1 MCTASAECKKQATL
15 RLLLPGTKRKA
26 KETFSASAKR
36 SKTGFAELRYE
47 MYKNCLQ
54 AYDITE
60 NSRASCVVHPGAD
73 WAVEVDSDFFA
84 DGNDMTYGESTNENT
99 GWTQDWRFKEFPEGF
114 TWTCC
119 NGKGDKPPC
128 IVAKHIASESAGDVV
143 KMSSAGDE
151 D

>member
-1 MCTASAECKKQATL
+1 MWSTLARIVRTPWRVTRSAD
-15 RLLLPGTKRKA
+15 GTV
-26 KETFSASAKR
+26 
-36 SKTGFAELRYE
+36 TG
-47 MYKNCLQ
+47 
-54 AYDITE
+54 
-60 NSRASCVVHPGAD
+60 
-73 WAVEVDSDFFA
+73 AVEVDSDFFA